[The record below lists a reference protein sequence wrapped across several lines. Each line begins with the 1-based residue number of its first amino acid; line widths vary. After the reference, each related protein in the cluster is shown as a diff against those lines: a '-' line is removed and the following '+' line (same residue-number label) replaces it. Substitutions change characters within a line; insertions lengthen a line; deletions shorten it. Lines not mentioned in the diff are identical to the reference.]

1 MRDPRNGST
10 INLWKKLRDDLLQ
23 KTHEKLLKILGGT
36 LVEITGITPV
46 EVLVE
51 IPGRTFEK
59 RIAENNSRRISDE
72 TLRETP

>member
-1 MRDPRNGST
+1 MRDPRNDST
-10 INLWKKLRDDLLQ
+10 INLWKKFRGDLLQ